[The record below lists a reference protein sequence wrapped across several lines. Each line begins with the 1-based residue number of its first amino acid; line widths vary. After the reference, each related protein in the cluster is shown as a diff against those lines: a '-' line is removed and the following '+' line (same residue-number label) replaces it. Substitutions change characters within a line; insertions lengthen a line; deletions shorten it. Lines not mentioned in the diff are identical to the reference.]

1 MQLKVRQRATD
12 HAVGDTRPNH
22 RPDGGYSQQV
32 YGMGEDKT
40 TSSSCGS
47 DKGGPRPG
55 VYRVFMTAVT
65 YMHVTYM
72 YAVSADDCVGKKV
85 LSAVFQ

>member
-1 MQLKVRQRATD
+1 VQLKVRQRATD

-47 DKGGPRPG
+47 DKGGRKLG
-55 VYRVFMTAVT
+55 IYRVFVT
-65 YMHVTYM
+65 GKFSHFLALSISIT
-72 YAVSADDCVGKKV
+72 KKV
-85 LSAVFQ
+85 ADMAKVTIND

>member
-22 RPDGGYSQQV
+22 RQDGGYSQQV

-40 TSSSCGS
+40 TSSSGGS
-47 DKGGPRPG
+47 DKGGRKLG
-55 VYRVFMTAVT
+55 IYRVRDRKIQPFSSFKHQ
-65 YMHVTYM
+65 YHEKGSRCGQSY
-72 YAVSADDCVGKKV
+72 Y
-85 LSAVFQ
+85 